1 MNQPAEDRLATGDLR
16 KPVDRLLRTWWA
28 TALCAGTWPDGL
40 DRLAFNRTMQDA
52 EMALPAAARSAWRPW
67 RKRMESLTLHPI
79 DHLLRLLREHG
90 LDAHPA
96 EEACRNLRTTL
107 SRKVSLRTI
116 PDEVLYELQENL
128 WAAVEHVAKAL
139 LTAHPSTTS
148 TQWIAA
154 CQRAHGVHAE
164 TPDGLEPV
172 LAQAMSQATQAVK
185 ERVLLDRLDHLVAQL
200 ALYAAACAQVPSTD
214 KRELLYAF
222 MHNLYGLRKEYDAK
236 PPDGQDPGT
245 SVKRRFEDMRSGRLT
260 MPNDGLRPLHAS
272 IIPVHDQQAFCAVA
286 SDLRERHRL
295 AADFALV
302 ETVLQWHP
310 RAGPTPD
317 GMPRTVADFG
327 SRLAGSLR
335 QLRLCQRA
343 GWAHEMPV
351 LSWLVRHQ
359 DDAIGAGEHDWS
371 RHYEGFDDAPATLHG
386 RLPHRKS
393 GRASVVDLKPW
404 NAKLGI
410 TFRRAVDDAL
420 ARRQAT
426 HAGADPVL
434 LGQLVHAVFSVP
446 RLPKPDDHYH
456 DFPGW
461 PALYLCVKALA
472 RDDANFG
479 DRWLKPLVDLDL
491 DTRPGRSLCG
501 TLHCDGDG
509 DRDGG
514 KPYCCATT

>member
-1 MNQPAEDRLATGDLR
+1 MNRPGEDRLATDELSR
-16 KPVDRLLRTWWA
+16 AVDRLLRTWWA

-79 DHLLRLLREHG
+79 DHLLRLLREHD

-96 EEACRNLRTTL
+96 AEACRNLRTTL
-107 SRKVSLRTI
+107 NRKVSLRTI

-139 LTAHPSTTS
+139 LTAHPSTTP

-172 LAQAMSQATQAVK
+172 LAQAMSQATQAVND
-185 ERVLLDRLDHLVAQL
+185 RVLLDGLAHLVAQL
-200 ALYAAACAQVPSTD
+200 ALYAAARQKAPSEERRD
-214 KRELLYAF
+214 DLDFFIEDLYRD
-222 MHNLYGLRKEYDAK
+222 RKTRPEPEK
-236 PPDGQDPGT
+236 NGPDPGT
-245 SVKRRFEDMRSGRLT
+245 SVKRRFENMRSGRLT
-260 MPNDGLRPLHAS
+260 MPIDGLRPLPAS

-286 SDLRERHRL
+286 RDLREGHPL
-295 AADFALV
+295 AADFALI
-302 ETVLQWHP
+302 ETVLQRHP
-310 RAGPTPD
+310 RAGPKPD
-317 GMPRTVADFG
+317 RMPRTVADFG
-327 SRLAGSLR
+327 SRLADGLR
-335 QLRLCQRA
+335 QLRVCRLA
-343 GWAHEMPV
+343 GWPRELPV
-351 LSWLVRHQ
+351 LTWLADHHRQAVARG
-359 DDAIGAGEHDWS
+359 DHDWS
-371 RHYEGFDDAPATLHG
+371 RHYEGFDDAPATLRG

-393 GRASVVDLKPW
+393 GRASVADLKPW

-434 LGQLVHAVFSVP
+434 LGRLVHAVFSVP

-472 RDDANFG
+472 RDDNDFD
-479 DRWLKPLVDLDL
+479 DRWLKPLVALDL
-491 DTRPGRSLCG
+491 DTRLGRSLCD
-501 TLHCDGDG
+501 TSYCDGL
-509 DRDGG
+509 DGG
-514 KPYCCATT
+514 NPYCCATT